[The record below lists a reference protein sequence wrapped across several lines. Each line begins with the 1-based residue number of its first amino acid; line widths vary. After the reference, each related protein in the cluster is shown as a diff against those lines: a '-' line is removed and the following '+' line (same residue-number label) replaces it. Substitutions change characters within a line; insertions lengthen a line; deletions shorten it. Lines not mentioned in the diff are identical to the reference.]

1 MEKLSIFSLLFF
13 ASLAQ
18 AFIIQGLNSRNGTM
32 KTYEELKIEV
42 IAFDNEDVIVTSVYD
57 ETSETTALELPF
69 VPASDVHG

>member
-1 MEKLSIFSLLFF
+1 
-13 ASLAQ
+13 
-18 AFIIQGLNSRNGTM
+18 M